1 MITGLKE
8 KFDDLIFTRSVQGLP
23 QEGSLVIKAV
33 DLIVSQALEE
43 RASDIHVEPLK
54 EGLRV
59 RYRVDGILYEVLRI
73 TKDVLPIIPRIKI
86 MAELDPDVG
95 RSHTPQDGR
104 FSLQVGSREVD
115 VRVSTFPTI
124 LGEKIAMRLL
134 EKETTFLKLEQLGFS
149 PSLQKRY
156 ETLIQ
161 KPNGMIF
168 VTGPTN
174 SGKTSTLYAT
184 LAALNSPQK
193 NIITLEDPVE
203 YQIKGINQGQ
213 VNPKVGLTFA
223 AGLRSILRQD
233 PNIVLVG
240 EIRDLETAEIAI
252 RASLTG
258 HLVFSTLHTNDAV
271 GAVLRL
277 LDMGIEPF
285 LIASS
290 LIGVVAQRLVRRICP
305 SCRVPDESSAQ
316 LVETIQGEEGTAP
329 KKPAPTIPPPREEF
343 YIVGEEKEPA
353 KPQPRKVQETPPGVY
368 RGKGCKAC
376 YQIGYRGRIGIFEL
390 LEFNEEIGHLVLKKS
405 PSDVLRAE
413 ALRSGMK
420 TMRDDG
426 FEKVKAGITAVEE
439 VLRVTRET

>member
-8 KFDDLIFTRSVQGLP
+8 KFEDLLFTRGVQGLSP
-23 QEGSLVIKAV
+23 EGSLVIKAV
-33 DLIVSQALEE
+33 DLIISQALEE
-43 RASDIHVEPLK
+43 RASDIHVEPMK

-59 RYRVDGILYEVLRI
+59 RYRIDGILYEVLRI
-73 TKDVLPIIPRIKI
+73 TKETLPVIPRIKI

-104 FSLQVGSREVD
+104 FSLQLGSREVD

-134 EKETTFLKLEQLGFS
+134 EKETTFLKLDQLGLS
-149 PSLQKRY
+149 PAVQQCY
-156 ETLIQ
+156 ESMIQ
-161 KPNGMIF
+161 KPNGMVF

-184 LAALNSPQK
+184 LAALNTPQK
-193 NIITLEDPVE
+193 NIMTLEDPVE
-203 YQIKGINQGQ
+203 YQVKGISQGQ
-213 VNPKVGLTFA
+213 INPKVGLTFSS
-223 AGLRSILRQD
+223 GLRSLLRQD
-233 PNIVLVG
+233 PNVIMVG
-240 EIRDLETAEIAI
+240 EIRDVETAEISI

-271 GAVLRL
+271 GAVVRL

-290 LIGVVAQRLVRRICP
+290 MIGVVAQRLVRKICP
-305 SCRVPDESSAQ
+305 TCRVAEKPSTQ
-316 LVETIQGEEGTAP
+316 LVETLEISEETKG
-329 KKPAPTIPPPREEF
+329 KESSSPAPRKDEF
-343 YIVGEEKEPA
+343 YIVGEEKEPP
-353 KPQPRKVQETPPGVY
+353 KPKPPEVRESGVTFY
-368 RGKGCKAC
+368 KGKGCKAC
-376 YQIGYRGRIGIFEL
+376 YQIGYRGRLGIFEL
-390 LEFNEEIGHLVLKKS
+390 LEVTEEIGQLILKKS
-405 PSDVLRAE
+405 PSSALRTV

-426 FEKVKAGITAVEE
+426 FEKVKAGVTTVEE

>member
-8 KFDDLIFTRSVQGLP
+8 KFDDLLFTRGVQGLS

-33 DLIVSQALEE
+33 DLVIFQALEE
-43 RASDIHVEPLK
+43 RASDIHVEPMK
-54 EGLRV
+54 EGLRI
-59 RYRVDGILYEVLRI
+59 RYRIDGILYEVLRI
-73 TKDVLPIIPRIKI
+73 TKNVLPIIPRIKI

-104 FSLQVGSREVD
+104 FSLQAGSREVD

-134 EKETTFLKLEQLGFS
+134 EKEATFLKLEQLGFS
-149 PSLQKRY
+149 PAVQQRY
-156 ETLIQ
+156 ESMTQ
-161 KPNGMIF
+161 RPNGMIF

-184 LAALNSPQK
+184 LASLNAPQK

-203 YQIKGINQGQ
+203 YQIKGISQGQ

-233 PNIVLVG
+233 PNIIMVG
-240 EIRDLETAEIAI
+240 EIRDVETAEIAI

-271 GAVLRL
+271 GAAVRL

-290 LIGVVAQRLVRRICP
+290 MIGVVAQRLVRKICP
-305 SCRVPDESSAQ
+305 SCRFADKPLAQMAETLQTPEEAQEKRPD
-316 LVETIQGEEGTAP
+316 
-329 KKPAPTIPPPREEF
+329 EF
-343 YIVGEEKEPA
+343 YIVGEEKEAP
-353 KPQPRKVQETPPGVY
+353 KPKPRQVEESETTFY
-368 RGKGCKAC
+368 KGKGCKAC
-376 YQIGYRGRIGIFEL
+376 YQIGYHGRIGIFEL
-390 LEFNEEIGHLVLKKS
+390 LEVTEEIGHLILKKS
-405 PSDVLRAE
+405 PTSALRAV
-413 ALRSGMK
+413 ALRCGMK

-426 FEKVKAGITAVEE
+426 FEKVKAGITTVEE

>member
-8 KFDDLIFTRSVQGLP
+8 KFDDLLFTRGVQGLS

-33 DLIVSQALEE
+33 DLIIFQALEE
-43 RASDIHVEPLK
+43 RASDIHVEPMK
-54 EGLRV
+54 EGLRI
-59 RYRVDGILYEVLRI
+59 RYRIDGILYEVLRI
-73 TKDVLPIIPRIKI
+73 TKDALPIIPRLKI

-149 PSLQKRY
+149 PAIQQRY
-156 ETLIQ
+156 EAMIQ
-161 KPNGMIF
+161 RPNGMIF

-184 LAALNSPQK
+184 LAALNAPQK

-203 YQIKGINQGQ
+203 YQIKGISQGQ
-213 VNPKVGLTFA
+213 VNSKVGLTFA

-233 PNIVLVG
+233 PNIIMVG
-240 EIRDLETAEIAI
+240 EIRDVETAEIAI

-271 GAVLRL
+271 GAVVRL

-290 LIGVVAQRLVRRICP
+290 MIGVVAQRLVRKICP
-305 SCRVPDESSAQ
+305 SCKVADKPLAQAAVLQTPEEAQEKRPD
-316 LVETIQGEEGTAP
+316 
-329 KKPAPTIPPPREEF
+329 EF
-343 YIVGEEKEPA
+343 YIVGEEKEAP
-353 KPQPRKVQETPPGVY
+353 KPKPRQVQQSEPIFY
-368 RGKGCKAC
+368 KGKGCKAC

-390 LEFNEEIGHLVLKKS
+390 LEATEEIGHLILKKS
-405 PSDVLRAE
+405 PTGALRAV

-426 FEKVKAGITAVEE
+426 FEKAKAGITAVEE
-439 VLRVTRET
+439 ILRVTRET